1 MKRKIAGML
10 AASAVVGAIGATSA
24 VADPVGTPDSKS
36 CHGYDISSFAHE
48 FGSVA
53 AVAHTGEGYTV
64 QTAQK
69 TDQTYCKTGVLLPP
83 PA

>member
-10 AASAVVGAIGATSA
+10 AASAMVAAIGATSA
-24 VADPVGTPDSKS
+24 VADPVGTSDSKS
-36 CHGYDISSFAHE
+36 CHGYDISTFARE
-48 FGSVA
+48 FGGVA
-53 AVAHTGEGYTV
+53 AVAQSGEGFTV

-69 TDQTYCKTGVLLPP
+69 ADQTYCKTGVLLPP